1 MFGLRKFQNVILA
14 ACIITL
20 PLNTFAQSLPA
31 GIPPSVLSQ
40 LQAMTPAQQQV
51 LAEKYGFSIPN
62 ASSMDS
68 QESTIGMP
76 GEQLTPR
83 TDSLEAQALNNELET
98 WFLENM
104 GQEEP
109 DRIRYGQSLFDGEIS
124 TFAPTDN
131 APVPGS
137 YRLGVGDSLTIQLF
151 GKENEEIN
159 LQIGRTGDVTFP
171 RLGSITLAG
180 LTFEDARDLIKT
192 RVSQQLIGVD
202 AVVSMGRLRAINI
215 FMAGEVAAPGAYS
228 VSALTTVTQ
237 ALFQAG
243 GVTDIGSLRAIEVRR
258 NNKAI
263 ARFDSYEL
271 LMKGNSKGDIR
282 LTSGDVIYVPP
293 FQSEVDVMGAVKRP
307 MVYELLGGE
316 TAGQVIAMAGSFG
329 RTAFPASTLL
339 VRTSDSQGLGV
350 AQTIDLTSDSGKATP
365 IENGDVLS
373 VPEIGDLISNSVA
386 LKGAVTRPGNY
397 GWFPG
402 KRVSDLIGDSRRDL
416 APDADLKFGLIVR
429 QKNALRD
436 IEVID
441 FEPAAVILMP
451 KSELDPELNEFDE
464 VLIFSLVTADLV
476 DAAKAE
482 AEAAAEGI
490 IQNIVMKDDE
500 ELDEEE
506 KTARDDL
513 LEPVI
518 SKLRSQA
525 RENEPVQL
533 VSVSGA
539 VRAPGTYPLTNGS
552 SIATLINAA
561 GGLADSAF
569 LQVAE
574 LRRLTERLNGDVVSE
589 YIDINLS
596 ARSDDRDLTIQSRD
610 HLTVRNI
617 PDWSPTDEIIIEGEV
632 TFPGRYRIKQNETI
646 SDVVARA
653 GGLTSDA
660 APESAIFT
668 RESLAIA
675 EAEQAAQFTREIQT
689 AFATRLL
696 TEETTS
702 QSMSDVNE
710 IIEALKATEGIGR
723 LLIDLP
729 GALSGDRNAN
739 IVVTDGDRLIIP
751 KISNT
756 VTVIGEVKRAG
767 THTFQGELSL
777 DDYIDLSAGF
787 TRRADNGGVYI
798 VKGNGSVVNL
808 ERDLWRFTSN
818 DAGLDPGDTIVVPIN
833 TQYKESLA
841 SWREITQIVYQSVV
855 SIAAVARL

>member
-1 MFGLRKFQNVILA
+1 MFGLSKFQNVILA
-14 ACIITL
+14 ACIVTL
-20 PLNTFAQSLPA
+20 SLNTFAQSMPA

-40 LQAMTPAQQQV
+40 LQAMTPAQQQA

-68 QESTIGMP
+68 QESAIGMP

-83 TDSLEAQALNNELET
+83 TDSLAAQTLNSELEA

-104 GQEEP
+104 SQEEP
-109 DRIRYGQSLFDGEIS
+109 DRVRYGQSLFDSEIS

-137 YRLGVGDSLTIQLF
+137 YRLGVGDSLTVQLF
-151 GKENEEIN
+151 GKENEEVN

-171 RLGSITLAG
+171 RLGSITLSG

-192 RVSQQLIGVD
+192 RVAQQLIGVD

-271 LMKGNSKGDIR
+271 LLKGNSKGDIR
-282 LTSGDVIYVPP
+282 LTSGDVVYVPP
-293 FQSEVDVMGAVKRP
+293 FQSEVDVTGAVKRP

-316 TAGQVIAMAGSFG
+316 TAEQVIAMAGSFS

-339 VRTSDSQGLGV
+339 VRTSDDQGLGI
-350 AQTIDLTSDSGKATP
+350 AQTIDLTSDSGKATS
-365 IENGDVLS
+365 IKSGDVLS

-402 KRVSDLIGDSRRDL
+402 KRISDLIGDSRRDL
-416 APDADLKFGLIVR
+416 APDADLKFGMIVR

-476 DAAKAE
+476 EAAEAE
-482 AEAAAEGI
+482 AEAAAEEI
-490 IQNIVMKDDE
+490 IQNVIVKNEE

-506 KTARDDL
+506 KTARGDL

-539 VRAPGTYPLTNGS
+539 VRAPGTYPLTKGS

-574 LRRLTERLNGDVVSE
+574 LRRLTEQLNGEIVSE
-589 YIDINLS
+589 YIDINLG
-596 ARSDDRDLTIQSRD
+596 ARTDDRNLTIQSRD
-610 HLTVRNI
+610 HLTIRNI
-617 PDWSPTDEIIIEGEV
+617 PDWSPTDEIIVEGEV

-646 SDVVARA
+646 AEVVARA

-660 APESAIFT
+660 SPESAIFT
-668 RESLAIA
+668 RESLAVA

-710 IIEALKATEGIGR
+710 VIEALKATEGIGR

-729 GALSGDRNAN
+729 SALSGDRNAN

-767 THTFQGELSL
+767 THTFQDELSL

-787 TRRADNGGVYI
+787 TRRADDGGIYV